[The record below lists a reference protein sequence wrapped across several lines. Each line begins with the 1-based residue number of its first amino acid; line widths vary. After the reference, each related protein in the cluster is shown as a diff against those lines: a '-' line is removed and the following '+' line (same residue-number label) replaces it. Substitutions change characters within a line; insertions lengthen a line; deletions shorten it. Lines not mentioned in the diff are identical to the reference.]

1 MISWRGRSNGRL
13 QSKALPLPDRKTI
26 LTAAVTGNLT
36 RPDQNPN
43 LPITPDQIAT
53 AALDAANAGASIVHL
68 HVRDPDTAKGSMR
81 LDLYQQLVD
90 RIRSRNTDVIL
101 NLTTGE
107 GGRFIPQDDD
117 PQKAAP
123 GSTLCVPE
131 KRVAHVE
138 ALRPEICTLDFN
150 TMWSGQASVINTPR
164 NLEIMAKRIYA
175 SGVRPEIEIF
185 DSGDLH
191 LVKHFLNK
199 DILIAPLLVQ
209 IVLGVRFGAVANPQ
223 TMAYLVSQLPQGTE
237 WAAFGIGRMAFPM
250 LAQAF
255 LLGGHVR
262 IGMEDTVQ
270 IAPGELCRDNAQ
282 LVEKAVSIVENLGG
296 AIATPGETREIL
308 SLAEQS

>member
-1 MISWRGRSNGRL
+1 M
-13 QSKALPLPDRKTI
+13 PDRATI

-43 LPITPDQIAT
+43 LPVTPAQIAT
-53 AALDAANAGASIVHL
+53 AALEAASAGAAIVHL
-68 HVRDPDTAKGSMR
+68 HVRDPETARGSMR
-81 LDLYQQLVD
+81 IDLYRDVVD
-90 RIRSRNTDVIL
+90 RIRARNTDVIL

-107 GGRFIPQDDD
+107 GGRFVPTDDD

-131 KRVAHVE
+131 KRVAHIE

-150 TMWSGQASVINTPR
+150 TMWSGQASVINAPR
-164 NLEIMAKRIYA
+164 NLEIMARRIYA

-191 LVKHFLNK
+191 LVKYFLKK
-199 DILIAPLLVQ
+199 DILVEPLLVQ
-209 IVLGVRFGAVANPQ
+209 IVLGVRFGAVADPQ
-223 TMAYLVSQLPQGTE
+223 TMAYLVGQLPPGSQ

-282 LVEKAVSIVENLGG
+282 LVEKAVSIVESLGG
-296 AIATPGETREIL
+296 KIATPLEARKIL
-308 SLAEQS
+308 GATDGPR

>member
-1 MISWRGRSNGRL
+1 M
-13 QSKALPLPDRKTI
+13 PDRATI

-43 LPITPDQIAT
+43 LPITPEQIAT
-53 AALDAANAGASIVHL
+53 AALEAASAGAAIVHL
-68 HVRDPDTAKGSMR
+68 HVRDPKTARGSMR
-81 LDLYQQLVD
+81 IDLYKEVID
-90 RIRSRNTDVIL
+90 RIRAHNADIIL

-107 GGRFIPQDDD
+107 GGRFIPADDD
-117 PQKAAP
+117 PKKAAP

-131 KRVAHVE
+131 KRVAHIE
-138 ALRPEICTLDFN
+138 ALHPEICTLDFN
-150 TMWSGQASVINTPR
+150 TMWSGQASVINSPR

-191 LVKHFLNK
+191 LVKHFLK
-199 DILIAPLLVQ
+199 RDILVEPLLVQ
-209 IVLGVRFGAVANPQ
+209 IVLGVRFGAVADPQ
-223 TMAYLVSQLPQGTE
+223 TMAYLVGQLPPGSQ

-282 LVEKAVSIVENLGG
+282 LVEKAVSIVESLGG
-296 AIATPGETREIL
+296 AIASPQEARKIL
-308 SLAEQS
+308 GLTSGSG

>member
-1 MISWRGRSNGRL
+1 M
-13 QSKALPLPDRKTI
+13 PDDRATI

-43 LPITPDQIAT
+43 LPVTPEQIAT
-53 AALDAANAGASIVHL
+53 AALDAASAGAAIVHL
-68 HVRDPDTAKGSMR
+68 HVRDPETAKGSMR
-81 LDLYQQLVD
+81 IDLYRDVID
-90 RIRSRNTDVIL
+90 RIRGRNADVIL

-107 GGRFIPQDDD
+107 GGRFVPTDED

-131 KRVAHVE
+131 KRVAHIE

-191 LVKHFLNK
+191 LVKHFLK
-199 DILIAPLLVQ
+199 KRILAEPLLVQ
-209 IVLGVRFGAVANPQ
+209 IVLGVRFGAVADPQ
-223 TMAYLVSQLPQGTE
+223 TMAYLVGQLPPGSQ

-282 LVEKAVSIVENLGG
+282 LVEKAVSIVESLGG
-296 AIATPGETREIL
+296 AIATPQQARKIL
-308 SLAEQS
+308 GVTKAPG